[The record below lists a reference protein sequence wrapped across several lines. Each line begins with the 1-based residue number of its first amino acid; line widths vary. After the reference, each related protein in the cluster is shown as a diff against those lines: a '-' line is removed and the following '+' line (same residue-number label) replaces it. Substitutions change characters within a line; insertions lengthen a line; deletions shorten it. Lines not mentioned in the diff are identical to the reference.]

1 MYLFAN
7 AVPAP
12 SPSSGFG
19 NSATGRSHA
28 NANRV
33 ETRSPGA
40 RRNVTHTAAADV
52 GGVSRPPSFRGGVS
66 RPPSSSSSAPVRSNA
81 SHCLH
86 ASDAFAGS
94 YDAVETTTRGDEDA
108 FDRDRDCDDASS
120 TAMANPPCHARVG
133 SNVPSTTPWA
143 CMWTPLARASP
154 RRRTKSAWRNRASA
168 GTRQVSRGP
177 RVSTGAT
184 STVARGFWKLSMM
197 DTSRV
202 RSPSFWATKR
212 RMPTGRE
219 LSR

>member
-7 AVPAP
+7 AVLARRRPPALEIRRREGP
-12 SPSSGFG
+12 
-19 NSATGRSHA
+19 RA

-52 GGVSRPPSFRGGVS
+52 GGVSRPL
-66 RPPSSSSSAPVRSNA
+66 SSSSSAPVRSNA

-108 FDRDRDCDDASS
+108 FDRDRDSDDASS